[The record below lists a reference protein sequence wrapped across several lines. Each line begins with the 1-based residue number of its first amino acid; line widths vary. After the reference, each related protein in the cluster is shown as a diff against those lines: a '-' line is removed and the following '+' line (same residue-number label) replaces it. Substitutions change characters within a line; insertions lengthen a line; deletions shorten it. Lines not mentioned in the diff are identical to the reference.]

1 MQCADM
7 WRYWSLSTSLEG
19 DLPPVRTCPP
29 TGLISDTCRNGGL
42 LVQPGMSRRGGQL
55 ALVPVGHRGTREGR
69 SYDGT
74 LISPHDGD
82 IS

>member
-1 MQCADM
+1 MRCSNM
-7 WRYWSLSTSLEG
+7 WCYWSLSTSLEG
-19 DLPPVRTCPP
+19 DLPRCVVGPP

-42 LVQPGMSRRGGQL
+42 LLQPGMSRRWGEL
-55 ALVPVGHRGTREGR
+55 ALLPGDRGPREGKG
-69 SYDGT
+69 YDGI